1 MEGSFTLFL
10 TLCLITLIVL
20 IAGVI
25 IMARGGKINKLSS
38 TKLMTARII
47 LQLLAILT
55 LAAIYF
61 TGK

>member
-1 MEGSFTLFL
+1 
-10 TLCLITLIVL
+10 
-20 IAGVI
+20 
-25 IMARGGKINKLSS
+25 MARGGKINKLSS